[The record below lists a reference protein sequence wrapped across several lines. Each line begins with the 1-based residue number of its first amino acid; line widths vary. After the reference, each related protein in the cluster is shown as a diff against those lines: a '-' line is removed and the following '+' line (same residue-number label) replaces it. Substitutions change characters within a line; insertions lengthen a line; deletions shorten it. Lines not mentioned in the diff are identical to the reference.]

1 MPELHDALKKE
12 PKIKEWRE
20 VVKNEWPP
28 PGMSDGSAYRLDSNE
43 HICVS
48 CGSAH
53 RRFALDAK
61 LTHTLG
67 RNLSYGR
74 GGHRAE
80 WHVGNKKPGLLDTL
94 IKKADGEWE
103 GSMEA
108 MTASGKGDGK
118 LTLEELKRGLGEC
131 GWMEEY
137 LGLMVT
143 RVEVTNSAYSGR
155 SSFCSV
161 M

>member
-1 MPELHDALKKE
+1 MSCVLLRHVHQETE
-12 PKIKEWRE
+12 RRKISSLLTQEW
-20 VVKNEWPP
+20 V
-28 PGMSDGSAYRLDSNE
+28 
-43 HICVS
+43 
-48 CGSAH
+48 
-53 RRFALDAK
+53 LDAEGNPV
-61 LTHTLG
+61 LD
-67 RNLSYGR
+67 
-74 GGHRAE
+74 AA
-80 WHVGNKKPGLLDTL
+80 GNKKPGLLDTL

-118 LTLEELKRGLGEC
+118 LTLEELKRGLGDC

-137 LGLMVT
+137 LGRKVT
-143 RVEVTNSAYSGR
+143 RVEVTNSAFSGR

>member
-1 MPELHDALKKE
+1 MVVRMNECRAISDESVDAR
-12 PKIKEWRE
+12 WADWSR
-20 VVKNEWPP
+20 V
-28 PGMSDGSAYRLDSNE
+28 
-43 HICVS
+43 
-48 CGSAH
+48 
-53 RRFALDAK
+53 LDAEGNPV
-61 LTHTLG
+61 LD
-67 RNLSYGR
+67 
-74 GGHRAE
+74 AA
-80 WHVGNKKPGLLDTL
+80 GNKKPGLLDTL

-118 LTLEELKRGLGEC
+118 LTLEELKRGLGDC

-137 LGLMVT
+137 LGRKVT
-143 RVEVTNSAYSGR
+143 RVEVTNSAFSGR